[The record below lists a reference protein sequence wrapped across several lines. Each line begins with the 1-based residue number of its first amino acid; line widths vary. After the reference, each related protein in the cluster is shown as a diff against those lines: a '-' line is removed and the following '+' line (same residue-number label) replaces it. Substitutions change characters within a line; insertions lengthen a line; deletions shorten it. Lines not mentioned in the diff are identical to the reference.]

1 MKLYQIPPEM
11 SGKRFDQALVE
22 LMPEVSRSRL
32 QLRIN
37 SGEIL
42 LDAKQQRP
50 KYKVQGGE
58 SVSVKETTLEA
69 GTDLL
74 PQPMELDLVYE
85 DEHILI
91 INKPVGLVV
100 HPGAGNHTGTLLN
113 GLIYRWP
120 GLAQLPRAGIVHR
133 LDKGTS
139 GLMMVALSE
148 TAHKSLVD
156 QLAARTVKR
165 EYLALVRG
173 RLISG
178 GTIDQPIGR
187 HPQDRKKMAIS
198 PGGRNATTHYRIAE
212 KLTNHTLLNIRLETG
227 RTHQIRVHMAHIRH
241 PVVGDQAYGNHATL
255 VANCSERTRQTLLGF
270 NHQALH
276 ANRLTLEHPGNGETL
291 QWESRPPD
299 DFQQLLEILREE
311 AV

>member
-1 MKLYQIPPEM
+1 M

-69 GTDLL
+69 DPDLL
-74 PQPMELDLVYE
+74 PQPMDLDLIYE

-139 GLMMVALSE
+139 GLMMVALTE

-212 KLTNHTLLNIRLETG
+212 KLKNHTLLNIRLETG

-241 PVVGDQAYGNHATL
+241 PVVGDQAYGSHATL

-291 QWESRPPD
+291 QWERRPPD

-311 AV
+311 TV

>member
-1 MKLYQIPPEM
+1 M